1 MFLASTII
9 FHALKNKNKK
19 RFVINNAYNCTKNG
33 NNGIH
38 DMNNKHYGDDGG
50 GRKEESLVVFS
61 WKGVIERFFIQVC
74 CER

>member
-50 GRKEESLVVFS
+50 GRKEESLVVFFL
-61 WKGVIERFFIQVC
+61 KGCYREVFHSSLL
-74 CER
+74 